1 MIYFFYYFIIW
12 LNKWPWSDAE
22 DMNKSHYTK
31 ASEHRMQWMADPKSS
46 IQVTRIKCEAER

>member
-1 MIYFFYYFIIW
+1 M
-12 LNKWPWSDAE
+12 DDHGE

-31 ASEHRMQWMADPKSS
+31 ASEHRMQWMANTKSS